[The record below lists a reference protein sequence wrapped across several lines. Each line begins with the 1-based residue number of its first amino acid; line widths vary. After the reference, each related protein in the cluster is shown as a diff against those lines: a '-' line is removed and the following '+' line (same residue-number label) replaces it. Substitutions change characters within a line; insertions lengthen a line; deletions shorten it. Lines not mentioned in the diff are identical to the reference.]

1 MKRSYSDLKWFTLLT
16 FCVMVALVIAAKM
29 GAFNGW

>member
-1 MKRSYSDLKWFTLLT
+1 MKEYKLLKLWTLLT

-29 GAFNGW
+29 GAFEGW